1 MVSCYKKR
9 SLVLLALAFLV
20 LAGLAS
26 AALQSGQPSEQAL
39 LEERGIDIKAGGNQT
54 GHNGNLIL
62 DALPDSV
69 DVLLIPES
77 TDDYVGMYD
86 PETGDFL
93 GYFIP
98 SFGQFQTPIC
108 AIAGPDNNIYISD
121 QVSDAV
127 FVFDR
132 DGNYIE
138 TYADGSDGLNN
149 IRGIAFRDGHLFV
162 TSGDDYVAE
171 FDGPHS
177 RLDDFIND
185 GSDSFDILFLDDGRC
200 LLSDIYGSTDNVRL
214 YDAEGNLINEIFS
227 ADFPEQLQMDNEEP
241 GEYLVSCFSANMI
254 CDFTLDNSYNFQ
266 IPWSSGRGVYRLGN
280 GNILATN
287 GNGVFELDPSSGSII
302 SQKNTGSGRFIEL
315 IPAES
320 PNSIGESGTIPSSY
334 SLAANY
340 PNPFNAST
348 MIKYGLPQDSRVTI
362 EIYDVLGHRVTTLC
376 DEMQTA
382 GYHQVIW
389 DASSV
394 ATGMYFYKI
403 KADNYTQTRKMLL
416 VK

>member
-1 MVSCYKKR
+1 MRNGYKI
-9 SLVLLALAFLV
+9 STLVLPALV
-20 LAGLAS
+20 LIVCFGSAP
-26 AALQSGQPSEQAL
+26 AALQSGLPSERQL
-39 LEERGIDIKAGGNQT
+39 LEKQGIELLDGVNPSGN
-54 GHNGNLIL
+54 NGNLVL
-62 DALPDSV
+62 DALPDSA

-77 TDDYVGMYD
+77 IDDYVGIYD

-98 SFGQFQTPIC
+98 SFEQFQTPLC

-127 FVFDR
+127 FIFDR
-132 DGNYIE
+132 DGNYID

-185 GSDSFDILFLDDGRC
+185 GSDSFDILFLDDGRA
-200 LLSDIYGSTDNVRL
+200 LLSDIQGTSNNVRL
-214 YDAEGNLINEIFS
+214 YDADGNFVQQIFLI
-227 ADFPEQLQMDNEEP
+227 DFPEQLQTDSEQP
-241 GEYLVSCFSANMI
+241 GEYLNASFSDNVI

-266 IPWSSGRGVYRLGN
+266 IPWSSGRGIYRLGN
-280 GNILATN
+280 GNLLATN
-287 GNGVFELDPSSGSII
+287 GSGVFELDPSTGGII

-320 PNSIGESGTIPSSY
+320 PNAIGETGTIPGEY

-348 MIKYGLPQDSRVTI
+348 MIKYGLPNDSRVTI
-362 EIYDVLGHRVTTLC
+362 VIYDILGQRVATLC
-376 DEMQTA
+376 DEMQAA

-389 DASSV
+389 DASEVS
-394 ATGMYFYKI
+394 TGTYFYQI
-403 KADNYTQTRKMLL
+403 QADDYSVTRKMLL